1 MKLTTE
7 QKNSIKNQLLTTVK
21 NPETRSR
28 IIAIAYGYANENGED
43 GDLESMVS
51 YLMNKENANKIDE
64 LFDQY
69 AMSMEYASEVEQAS
83 KKEKE

>member
-1 MKLTTE
+1 MKLTPE
-7 QKNSIKNQLLTTVK
+7 QKNSIKNELLTRVK
-21 NPETRSR
+21 NPETRSK
-28 IIAIAYGYANENGED
+28 IIAIAYGFANENGKD

-51 YLMNKENANKIDE
+51 YLMNKENEDKIDD

-69 AMSMEYASEVEQAS
+69 ALSTEYVSEIEQMS